1 MGAQRSPETPEI
13 SGPPKT
19 TGPASARFAES
30 HSQAVASGVC
40 RASPPPRRGV
50 CVESGVDSW
59 HRELLA
65 GDRRH
70 VEELTRLLMHYA
82 RPVLYRRFPRVD
94 RTVIDDSIENAILA
108 YLRLPHRFQDHRAQL
123 TTFISVIAT
132 SKVLTR
138 LQREKRRVARMSRVA
153 AELAARARCEQ
164 VSSSNGPRED
174 RGNSR
179 APSNGVVGSGTGLA
193 FVVRVVTP
201 ERWLRR
207 FLCARL
213 RGERAREQ
221 LASFIGV
228 KELAADIQRNRLKR
242 AADLIRVRVKRISQ
256 RLEAGS
262 VMAVRR
268 KGRTP

>member
-1 MGAQRSPETPEI
+1 
-13 SGPPKT
+13 
-19 TGPASARFAES
+19 
-30 HSQAVASGVC
+30 
-40 RASPPPRRGV
+40 
-50 CVESGVDSW
+50 
-59 HRELLA
+59 
-65 GDRRH
+65 
-70 VEELTRLLMHYA
+70 MHYA